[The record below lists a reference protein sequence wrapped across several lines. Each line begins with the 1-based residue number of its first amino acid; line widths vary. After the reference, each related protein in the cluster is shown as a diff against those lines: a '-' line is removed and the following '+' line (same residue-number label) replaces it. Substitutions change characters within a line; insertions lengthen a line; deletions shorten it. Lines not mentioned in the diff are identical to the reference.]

1 MPNSMVPRFA
11 ADNSNNAPAATWLAF
26 AHLCDQLASTRSKL
40 SKRKAIADFLRPLA
54 APPAG
59 LAAQFL
65 TGTPFPEA
73 DERKAQTGGQTLVRV
88 VREITGATP
97 EQFSAAYRKYGDLGA
112 AAEDLMR
119 GQASVDAPLTL
130 EEIHRT
136 FQELA
141 ATRMQSTKTAILQRL
156 LRALTPIEAKY
167 CIKLLLG
174 DMRIGVKQSLVEEA
188 IAEACGEPVADVRRA
203 ETMLGDIA
211 AVVALAWTHSL
222 ASARFRMFHP
232 LGFMLATPAPDVQEA
247 FARFLPDGAGT
258 PTGQVENKYDGM
270 RAQIHCGAAQEPGR
284 VRIFSRTRE
293 DITASFPELVEWF
306 AMAPEPAVLD
316 GEILAWDPAEARAL
330 PFTSLQPR
338 IGRKR
343 VTPKMRA
350 ETFLVF
356 VAFDLLAVREQLL
369 LEQPLQERRA
379 RLEQWSERMLLAA
392 AANPLSVP
400 AGQPE
405 LFSGDTSASER
416 IPRLHL
422 APAQP
427 VQSAAQIDAAFDEAQ
442 QSGNEGLMLKALDS
456 VYEPG
461 RRGLAWIKLKRELST
476 LDVVVTAVEYGNG
489 RRAAV
494 LSDYTFAVRVGD
506 QLRNI
511 GKAYS
516 GLTDAE
522 ILELTQHF
530 LANQID
536 SRGGQILVEPT
547 IVLEVAFNNVMQSE
561 RHDSGYALRFPRIVR
576 IRPDKPITEI
586 DTLERVAELFRNQH
600 KGAAANARG
609 SGSANVRGD
618 DR

>member
-11 ADNSNNAPAATWLAF
+11 EGNLRDFPAGTWLRF
-26 AHLCDQLASTRSKL
+26 VHLCDHLASTRSKL

-73 DERKAQTGGQTLVRV
+73 DERKAKTGGQTLVRV
-88 VREITGATP
+88 VREISGATP
-97 EQFSAAYRKYGDLGA
+97 EELSAAYRKYGDLGA
-112 AAEDLMR
+112 AAEDLLR
-119 GQASVDAPLTL
+119 RQAPAGAPLTL

-136 FQELA
+136 FQDLA
-141 ATRMQSTKTAILQRL
+141 ATGMQSRKTSILHRL
-156 LRALTPIEAKY
+156 LSPLTPIEAKY

-188 IAEACGEPVADVRRA
+188 VAEACGEPVADVRRA

-211 AVVALAWTHSL
+211 AVVALAWTHTLSN
-222 ASARFRMFHP
+222 ARFRMFHP
-232 LGFMLATPAPDVQEA
+232 LGFMLATPAPDADEA
-247 FARFLPDGAGT
+247 FARFLPDDAGT
-258 PTGQVENKYDGM
+258 PTGQLENKYDGM

-284 VRIFSRTRE
+284 VRIFSRTRD
-293 DITASFPELVEWF
+293 DITASFPELAERF

-316 GEILAWDPAEARAL
+316 GEILAWDPVEARAL

-343 VTPKMRA
+343 VTPKMLA

-356 VAFDLLAVREQLL
+356 VAFDLLALNEKLL
-369 LEQPLQERRA
+369 LEQSLRERRTL
-379 RLEQWSERMLLAA
+379 LERWSERMQLAA
-392 AANPLSVP
+392 AANPRSVR

-405 LFSGDTSASER
+405 LFSGDMAVSER

-427 VQSAAQIDAAFDEAQ
+427 VQSAAQIDAAFDAAQ

-461 RRGLAWIKLKRELST
+461 RRGLAWVKLKRELAT

-489 RRAAV
+489 RRATV
-494 LSDYTFAVRVGD
+494 LSDYTFAVRDGE
-506 QLRNI
+506 QLLNV

-522 ILELTQHF
+522 ILELTQNF
-530 LANQID
+530 LANQIG

-561 RHDSGYALRFPRIVR
+561 RHESGFALRFPRIVR
-576 IRPDKPITEI
+576 IRQDKPIKEI

-609 SGSANVRGD
+609 SASARD
-618 DR
+618 DGR